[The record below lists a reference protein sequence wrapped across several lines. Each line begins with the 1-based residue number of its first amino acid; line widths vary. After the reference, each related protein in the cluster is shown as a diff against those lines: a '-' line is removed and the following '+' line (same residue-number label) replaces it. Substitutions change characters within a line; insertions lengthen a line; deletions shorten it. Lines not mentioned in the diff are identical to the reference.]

1 MFFLKVVEFIAF
13 VVIVALVVTQ
23 VVIPMLFNEPVFWF
37 FRKKAKK
44 KIEELTQ
51 DLKESESEAE
61 AGRLRDAL
69 SKAMKARSCSVDSE
83 LEEKMREM
91 VIEEIEKRKQ
101 ATAKKKTKE
110 TSDESG
116 KVKKSGDK
124 KKA

>member
-1 MFFLKVVEFIAF
+1 MFFLKVIEFIAF

-23 VVIPMLFNEPVFWF
+23 VIIPMLFNEPVFWF

-44 KIEELTQ
+44 EIEELTQ

-83 LEEKMREM
+83 LEEKM
-91 VIEEIEKRKQ
+91 
-101 ATAKKKTKE
+101 
-110 TSDESG
+110 
-116 KVKKSGDK
+116 
-124 KKA
+124 

>member
-1 MFFLKVVEFIAF
+1 
-13 VVIVALVVTQ
+13 
-23 VVIPMLFNEPVFWF
+23 
-37 FRKKAKK
+37 
-44 KIEELTQ
+44 
-51 DLKESESEAE
+51 
-61 AGRLRDAL
+61 
-69 SKAMKARSCSVDSE
+69 
-83 LEEKMREM
+83 M